1 MKKRMVWL
9 ATALLLVTLAGCGGT
24 KNVSQE
30 DKEKI
35 KQELTKDLP
44 AEQISTVGES
54 SDTDVSIP
62 DSVADSQEPAEDT
75 KTAVSLNITEEEY
88 DAMTAEELRDR
99 LIADP
104 TAVTVEECVQLYET
118 YVYAPVA
125 EELYLEDNITDQ
137 VCGLIQEAGG
147 QLPLEDAIGQILSS
161 PSANTRAK
169 GYESLTSFYGQK
181 EDTMQLVIRKLETE
195 EDPLVLKFAISAL
208 GNTGGQYPEMA
219 QFFLKM
225 ATNENDYVRFY
236 DVYALTGLWGQETDG
251 VFETVLS
258 LMQDEDEA
266 VAKIACERSGYL
278 YNEAF
283 VDPLVEILNDDSKA
297 VLHGSCIQGLTQM
310 WLDYPSHKH
319 TSEAAYNATMAYLQR
334 TPRSEEIP
342 EWTAVS
348 ALCNIAQG
356 DAFAQWK
363 ENASYYDEKELV
375 STMISLLEDT
385 NANWLTRQQTIK
397 AIRAH
402 GTEDEIAEM
411 EDIVRAL
418 DDDKAALLQKVIE

>member
-9 ATALLLVTLAGCGGT
+9 ATALLLVALAGCGGT
-24 KNVSQE
+24 KTVNQE
-30 DKEKI
+30 DKERI
-35 KQELTKDLP
+35 KQELTKDSVT
-44 AEQISTVGES
+44 EQISTADES
-54 SDTDVSIP
+54 SVTDVSTP

-75 KTAVSLNITEEEY
+75 KSAVSLSITKEEY

-99 LIADP
+99 LIVDP
-104 TAVTVEECVQLYET
+104 VAVTVEECVQLYET
-118 YVYAPVA
+118 YAYAPVA
-125 EELYLEDNITDQ
+125 EELYLEDNITDE

-147 QLPLEDAIGQILSS
+147 KLPLEDAIGQILSS
-161 PSANTRAK
+161 SSVNTRAK
-169 GYESLTSFYGQK
+169 GYEALTSFYGQK
-181 EDTMQLVIRKLETE
+181 EDTMQLVIRELETE

-225 ATNENDYVRFY
+225 ATNENAYVRFY
-236 DVYALTGLWGQETDG
+236 DVYALTSLWGQEIDG

-283 VDPLVEILNDDSKA
+283 VDPLVDILNDDSKA
-297 VLHGSCIQGLTQM
+297 VLHGSCIHGLTKM

-342 EWTAVS
+342 EWTAVN
-348 ALCNIAQG
+348 ALCSVADN
-356 DAFAQWK
+356 DSFEQWK
-363 ENASYYDEKELV
+363 EKASYYDEKEIV
-375 STMISLLEDT
+375 STMVSILEDT
-385 NANWLTRQQTIK
+385 NANWLTRQQAIK
-397 AIRAH
+397 AIQTH
-402 GTEDEIAEM
+402 GTEEEIKEM
-411 EDIVRAL
+411 EDIVRVL
-418 DDDKAALLQKVIE
+418 DDDKAVFLQKVIE